1 MQTNIFVSRFFSSF
15 VALVGFG
22 FSACSSSSAAVATD
36 AGSSDAAT
44 DATTSDDG
52 GPITTLPDGAPVP
65 REHLRIVAGNLSTGN
80 NQNYD
85 AGEGARIFTGLH
97 ADVILIQ
104 EFNVGDKSAAAAQ
117 TFVDTVCGAGCSYF
131 QESPATYNIPNGII
145 SRFPIIASG
154 SWDDP
159 STTDRDF
166 AWAQI
171 DVPGPIDLYAVS
183 VHLLT
188 SGATQRS
195 TQATDLVGLVNANV
209 PAGAYVV
216 IGGDLNTENRTEDAT
231 TTFDSIVD
239 TDSPYPSDG
248 ANNDNTNQ
256 PRSKP
261 HDWVMA
267 SPNLMASIV
276 PVTIGSQSFSAG
288 LVVDTRVFTPI
299 SDLAPAMATD
309 SAASNMQ
316 HMAVVRDF
324 MIPSE

>member
-1 MQTNIFVSRFFSSF
+1 M
-15 VALVGFG
+15 LL
-22 FSACSSSSAAVATD
+22 ACSSSSNSAAPSD
-36 AGSSDAAT
+36 AGAGGDAAL
-44 DATTSDDG
+44 DG
-52 GPITTLPDGAPVP
+52 SASEGSTTLPDGAPLP

-85 AGEGARIFTGLH
+85 SGEGERIFTGLKG
-97 ADVILIQ
+97 DVILIQ
-104 EFNVGDKSAAAAQ
+104 EFNIGDKSPAAAQ
-117 TFVDTVCGAGCSYF
+117 TFVETVCGPGCSYF
-131 QESPATYNIPNGII
+131 QEPPATYNIPNGII
-145 SRFPIIASG
+145 TRFPILASG

-171 DVPGPIDLYAVS
+171 DLPGPVDLYAVS

-188 SGATQRS
+188 TGATQRA
-195 TQATDLVGLVNANV
+195 TQATNLVALVNANV
-209 PAGAYVV
+209 PAGSYVV
-216 IGGDLNTENRTEDAT
+216 IGGDLNTENRSEAAT

-239 TDSPYPSDG
+239 TEAPYPAD
-248 ANNDNTNQ
+248 AAKNDNTNQ

-276 PVTIGSQSFSAG
+276 PVTIGAQSFSAG
-288 LVVDTRVFTPI
+288 LVVDTRVYSPI
-299 SDLAPAMATD
+299 ADLAPALTTD
-309 SAASNMQ
+309 SAATSMQ

-324 MIPSE
+324 MIPTE